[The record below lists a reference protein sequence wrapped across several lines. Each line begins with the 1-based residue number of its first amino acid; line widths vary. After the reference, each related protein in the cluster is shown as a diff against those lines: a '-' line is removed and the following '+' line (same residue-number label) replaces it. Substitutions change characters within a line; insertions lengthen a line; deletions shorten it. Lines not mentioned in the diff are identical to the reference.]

1 MVHMLQ
7 AERVTQVEGASESG
21 LAQQLDTVTQ
31 QVDQVKGENEELRAF
46 FQEAMQVQLLACS
59 PHACASSQP
68 REPRCLQA
76 ACAPQLVVTLLHW
89 YQDVTQLV

>member
-46 FQEAMQVQLLACS
+46 FQEAMQVQL
-59 PHACASSQP
+59 
-68 REPRCLQA
+68 
-76 ACAPQLVVTLLHW
+76 
-89 YQDVTQLV
+89 